1 MGKFDSQEEF
11 LKSHKVADIPKGI
24 ELGYLGKGSMSW
36 YNRLKALEAPYANS
50 RRDLPNRE
58 RNKLE
63 FMYRGGNQGS
73 WDKIIENQRVN
84 RQLSQ
89 RQSASIK
96 AAAAIKEQQSKPK
109 PASKPAPKPTK
120 QNTFVTGSGSVNVFK
135 GGKEISPATKEGTTI
150 QDIYDRQAAQ
160 REINKEQKKLF
171 DRVTGAADYKQAFNI
186 QEKSRAINPNV
197 GTFQA
202 VFRDGELKETRGR
215 EGLGDRTVTKT
226 DFFGNPVADYKQ
238 SFLVDDTGKRI
249 ASIDSQSRGSEFDFF
264 KTTAKKTA
272 VYGPPAQASTFDFFN
287 LGGGKNEKKR
297 QSDNNYLKDDEKAF
311 FFFPDVPQ
319 GDDFLS
325 QFGRGVT
332 KGASN
337 TLAGVWNVGLMAGS
351 GIQQATGGKA
361 IPEKDFVPFYST
373 PVTNVESGFF
383 DAAAGTGKSFFTGEK
398 YDAKKRVQTGF
409 DEAYDN
415 FFSKPVESA
424 GSLVELVPYFGYGAA
439 KTGVRAAGDFFGS
452 LGKTTTKGSKATGPK
467 KTGNFAQDFFYEK
480 PDKSTIFNLDTA
492 STFSSKNVKTG
503 SGVTQFFDTSA
514 KGTGKTSGKT
524 GPDDFF
530 KATTRTKL
538 TKGGG
543 TFKEYRATDFG
554 KNFMGSPTKT
564 GQFLIQ
570 KTKQKVKQK
579 PQNKL
584 VDQFFKPM
592 QKQKTKTKQKQK
604 VKQKQDFFTAFIP
617 KVSSKQKQDFF
628 TTPKQKQ
635 KTRQK
640 LISIPKNPQK
650 QKGDFFVTP
659 PKNPPTGQTTV
670 TPPVTTTI
678 FGGFWAL
685 PRNRRGRG
693 SRTKRNKRG
702 DKSFTAWNVDESK
715 VGSFFGGPSY
725 RTSKSTRVFK
735 DADARNKRA
744 AKKQRKK
751 NKDFV
756 TGFFD

>member
-1 MGKFDSQEEF
+1 MVNWQKNDWNVF
-11 LKSHKVADIPKGI
+11 DIPEGI
-24 ELGYLGKGSMSW
+24 KLGYLNKNMMT
-36 YNRLKALEAPYANS
+36 YYDQARALENRS
-50 RRDLPNRE
+50 RSYPNRQINE
-58 RNKLE
+58 LTFKA
-63 FMYRGGNQGS
+63 RGGSSAQ
-73 WDKIIENQRVN
+73 WDKIIKREDQN
-84 RQLSQ
+84 RALSK

-96 AAAAIKEQQSKPK
+96 AAAAIQKQQSKPK

-135 GGKEISPATKEGTTI
+135 GGKEISPATKEGTAI
-150 QDIYDRQAAQ
+150 QDIFDRQAAQ

-171 DRVTGAADYKQAFNI
+171 DRVTGATDYKQAFNI
-186 QEKSRAINPNV
+186 QEKSRTINPNV
-197 GTFQA
+197 GTFQQA
-202 VFRDGELKETRGR
+202 FRDGALKETRGVK
-215 EGLGDRTVTKT
+215 GLGDRTVTKT
-226 DFFGNPVADYKQ
+226 DFFGNPVSDYKQ
-238 SFLVDDTGKRI
+238 TFLVDDTGKRL

-264 KTTAKKTA
+264 KTPKTQQRSTA

-287 LGGGKNEKKR
+287 LGSGSGEKKR

-351 GIQQATGGKA
+351 GIQQATGGKP

-424 GSLVELVPYFGYGAA
+424 GSLVELVPYFGFGAA
-439 KTGVRAAGDFFGS
+439 KAGVRAAGDFFGS
-452 LGKTTTKGSKATGPK
+452 LGKTTTKGSTGPK
-467 KTGNFAQDFFYEK
+467 KTGNFVQDFFYEK

-503 SGVTQFFDTSA
+503 SGPTQFFDTSA
-514 KGTGKTSGKT
+514 KGTGKTTGKT

-530 KATTRTKL
+530 KATTK

-543 TFKEYRATDFG
+543 TYTKKSWTDD
-554 KNFMGSPTKT
+554 FMGGKPIQS
-564 GQFLIQ
+564 GSSFLIQ
-570 KTKQKVKQK
+570 KTKLKQKTKTQVKQ
-579 PQNKL
+579 QNKL

-592 QKQKTKTKQKQK
+592 QKQKTKTKTKQKQK

-617 KVSSKQKQDFF
+617 KLS
-628 TTPKQKQ
+628 PKQKQ
-635 KTRQK
+635 RQESALTPK
-640 LISIPKNPQK
+640 LSQK
-650 QKGDFFVTP
+650 QKTAQPAKQKQTTDFFAGTAL
-659 PKNPPTGQTTV
+659 KTGQKKP
-670 TPPVTTTI
+670 TPTKLKTMG
-678 FGGFWAL
+678 GGFWWGFIGGG
-685 PRNRRGRG
+685 GRG

-715 VGSFFGGPSY
+715 VGSFFAGPSY